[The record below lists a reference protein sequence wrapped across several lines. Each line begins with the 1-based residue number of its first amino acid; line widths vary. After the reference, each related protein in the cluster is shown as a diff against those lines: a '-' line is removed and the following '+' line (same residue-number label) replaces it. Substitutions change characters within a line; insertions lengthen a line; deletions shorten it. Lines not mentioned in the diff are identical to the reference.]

1 MVGLNRPPVFSLVF
15 GAAFAYYGFSL
26 ARGRLDGPVVLGLL
40 FLPLLPLC
48 LFRVLARLPAGLS
61 AGQASAESARRRN
74 FALAEQHA
82 AALAV
87 GLALGLGAGGA
98 APRHISLGL
107 PPETITAVSGT
118 LLEDPRT
125 VSGGRGLGVLALD
138 QTAGPGVRASAKG
151 RLTVFFPGEALPR
164 VKDFGRGS
172 RLYTEGT
179 LVSGNPSLFQAGEN
193 LLFRASSVHVTRP
206 APALEQFR
214 TGLRLEMVRRLNPRE
229 GGWGGLA
236 LALLLGIRDN
246 LDTGLSERYQK
257 AGCSHILALSGM
269 HLAILSA
276 LIAFCLK
283 RPLGLKAAALAGAVF
298 ILLYV
303 FLVGAQP
310 SLNRAALMYVLGTLA
325 VLGALPKSP
334 GLLLGLAFLIQSVL
348 RPESGLSVSFILSYA
363 ALAGILS
370 AGEAIREIFRGK
382 IPEPLLQPLA
392 ASLGAFLLTAGLTAV
407 FFGSLR
413 PIGILAGLI
422 LVPLT
427 TLFMIA
433 ALVWLALGFIPPL
446 AALLGRGLSLL
457 YGLMDYLVAL
467 AARAPGIPAP
477 RPLWVLGLSLG
488 LSVLVIWLGTRCR
501 ALKRR
506 VSSFAG

>member
-1 MVGLNRPPVFSLVF
+1 
-15 GAAFAYYGFSL
+15 
-26 ARGRLDGPVVLGLL
+26 LL
-40 FLPLLPLC
+40 FLVPLLPLC
-48 LFRVLARLPAGLS
+48 LFRVLARLPG
-61 AGQASAESARRRN
+61 GPPGGGRN
-74 FALAEQHA
+74 FVLAEQRA
-82 AALAV
+82 AALAA
-87 GLALGLGAGGA
+87 GFALGMGAGGA
-98 APRHISLGL
+98 AVPHVSLGL

-118 LLEDPRT
+118 LLEDPRL
-125 VSGGRGLGVLALD
+125 VSGGRGLGTLALD
-138 QTAGPGVRASAKG
+138 QTTGRGGVRASARG
-151 RLTVFFPGEALPR
+151 RVTVFFPDEALPR
-164 VKDFGRGS
+164 LKEFGRGS
-172 RLYTEGT
+172 RLYAGGT
-179 LVSGNPSLFQAGEN
+179 LVSGSPGPWFQTGDR

-206 APALEQFR
+206 APAVEQFR
-214 TGLRLEMVRRLNPRE
+214 TGLRLEIVRRLNPAGGG

-236 LALLLGIRDN
+236 LALLLGVRDN
-246 LDTGLSERYQK
+246 LDTGLSELYRM

-283 RPLGLKAAALAGAVF
+283 RPLGLRAAAVLGAVF

-310 SLNRAALMYVLGTLA
+310 SLGRAALMYVLGTLA
-325 VLGALPKSP
+325 ILGALPKSP
-334 GLLLGLAFLIQSVL
+334 GLLLGLAFLIQCIL

-363 ALAGILS
+363 ALGGILS

-382 IPEPLLQPLA
+382 IPELLLQPLA

-413 PIGILAGLI
+413 PVGMAAGLI

-427 TLFMIA
+427 SLFMIA
-433 ALVWLALGFIPPL
+433 ALIWLALGFVLPPL
-446 AALLGRGLSLL
+446 APLLGRGLSLL
-457 YGLMDYLVAL
+457 YGLMDDLVSL
-467 AARAPGIPAP
+467 AAAAPGIPAS

-488 LSVLVIWLGTRCR
+488 LSVLVIRLAARSG

-506 VSSFAG
+506 LSPFAG